1 MPATDDL
8 KLKTARTLKW
18 NTIDRLSS
26 QVLYAVTGIV
36 LANVL
41 SKEEFGLVGAVMVFQ
56 AFASLFVDSGF
67 SGALIQRKSPT
78 DVDYSTVLYFNLGV
92 SVAIYCLL
100 WLVAPLIDSIFN
112 AGGALVPLARVMF
125 LTFVINATAIVQ
137 TNRLMKQMDVRMIAV
152 SNAVGLM
159 VSGVTGIALALR
171 GHGAWAV
178 VWQSIVLATVK
189 SGLLWATSHWRPLA
203 TFSLTSLRSIFA
215 VGAGIMTSSF
225 LNTVFLNIYSFIIG
239 TYYNLAHL
247 GCYTQADKWSKMG
260 VTSLSQTIT
269 ASFLPILSGCQ
280 DDRPHFHR
288 MMAKTHRFTAYL
300 AMPCLVLLVLL
311 AEAIFHLLFGTKWDE
326 AVPLFRLLALRGIFV
341 VLTSLY
347 TTQITALGAARRL
360 VEAEVVKDTLTV
372 AAIIAT
378 IPFGITWLVGGQVIA
393 AALCFIYSQWLVS
406 CVTGYRLT
414 EMLGEI
420 APHAAITLLS
430 ACPAAAV
437 AHFAPALPLM
447 AGLTP
452 MVSSLVL
459 IAAIATTFTLP
470 YLALNAMLHSRIQ
483 HEVFTYALGRFL
495 HRKQ

>member
-18 NTIDRLSS
+18 NSIDRLSS

-100 WLVAPLIDSIFN
+100 WLAAPLIDGLFN
-112 AGGALVPLARVMF
+112 AGEELVPLARVMF
-125 LTFVINATAIVQ
+125 LTFVVNATAIVQ
-137 TNRLMKQMDVRMIAV
+137 TNRLMKQMNVRMIAV
-152 SNAVGLM
+152 SNAVGLVM
-159 VSGVTGIALALR
+159 SGGTGIALALR
-171 GHGAWAV
+171 GYGAWAV

-189 SGLLWATSHWRPLA
+189 SGLLWATSRWRPIA
-203 TFSLTSLRSIFA
+203 TFSMASLRSIFA

-260 VTSLSQTIT
+260 VTSLTQTIT

-280 DDRPHFHR
+280 DDRPRFHR
-288 MMAKTHRFTAYL
+288 MMAKTHRFTAYVAL
-300 AMPCLVLLVLL
+300 PCLVLLVLL

-326 AVPLFRLLALRGIFV
+326 AVPLFQLLALRGIFV
-341 VLTSLY
+341 ALTSLY
-347 TTQITALGAARRL
+347 TTQITAIGAARRL
-360 VEAEVVKDTLTV
+360 VEAEVVKDVLTV

-378 IPFGITWLVGGQVIA
+378 IPLGITWLVGGQVIA
-393 AALCFIYSQWLVS
+393 AALCLAYSQWLVART
-406 CVTGYRLT
+406 TGYRIRA
-414 EMLGEI
+414 MLGEI

-430 ACPAAAV
+430 AFPAAAV
-437 AHFAPALPLM
+437 AHFLGTLHPVA
-447 AGLTP
+447 
-452 MVSSLVL
+452 L
-459 IAAIATTFTLP
+459 IAAISAAFVLP
-470 YLALNAMLHSRIQ
+470 YLALNALLHSRIQ
-483 HEVFTYALGRFL
+483 HDVLSYALGRFM
-495 HRKQ
+495 RKKS